1 VLCRVWGTFRK
12 GGMNPVLSASKTV
25 DCMFNVNATAAPL
38 SILDR
43 SANNGANRSIPVPSQ
58 NLKLESISLS
68 FGGVTAVA
76 DVDLAVDTGEIRAII
91 GPNGA
96 GKSSLLNVISGIYR
110 PQHGHVWIDGRKF
123 AQVPTQQL
131 ARLGVARTFQNLAL
145 FKGLSVLENVVI
157 GRAAVRH
164 ANFVEQ
170 IVGLGRARRE
180 REDALARAE
189 EIIDFLDLNGV
200 PDRLA
205 GALPYGLQ
213 KRVELARALVARPK
227 ILLLDEPMAGM
238 TVSEKQEMTRFV
250 RAARDKFGT
259 TVVLIEHDIGVV
271 MGLSDRVAVLDHGR
285 KIADGPPAV
294 VQANQAVIDAYL
306 GVAHDDEPEEVY
318 A

>member
-1 VLCRVWGTFRK
+1 
-12 GGMNPVLSASKTV
+12 MNPVLTASKTV

-43 SANNGANRSIPVPSQ
+43 STNNGAHRSIPVPSQ
-58 NLKLESISLS
+58 NLKLDSISLS

-180 REDALARAE
+180 RKDALARAE

-205 GALPYGLQ
+205 GTLPYGLQ

-238 TVSEKQEMTRFV
+238 TVTEKQEMTRFV
-250 RAARDKFGT
+250 RAARDKFAT

-285 KIADGPPAV
+285 KIADGPPAEI
-294 VQANQAVIDAYL
+294 QANQAVIDAYL